1 MSSKNLEIERLR
13 AVAVLLVVYAHAPFN
28 RLLTPYL
35 YSTFTGVDLFFVIS
49 GFVVSR
55 SFMRSIPN
63 FGGLDL
69 MTRISES
76 RNPVITF
83 YLRRVF
89 RILPSAS
96 LYTVIAIL
104 ASVLLR
110 RDGSIAAFAH
120 PENIFR
126 EIITVYGGI
135 YNYALAAGAVTDNL
149 APYWSLAVEE
159 HFYLF
164 APILL
169 VLCARRQQRIVVL
182 LVGIAIVLTV
192 FRPLTSGNVINVSH
206 TRFDALFYGVLIS
219 VVLEH
224 PPRTHIVNLE
234 HLYSGGAALQTRLLA
249 MLASNRLRTAV
260 KTAIAFGAC
269 ALLALLP
276 GVTNTALLDGSASQN
291 FDTSSAALLSYE
303 IVSVALVLLASLNRG
318 WIFEVPLLRSAL
330 EYIGSRSYAVYLAHW
345 IVIQTYN
352 DLFFRYYE
360 EIPDLLKLTR
370 TGYGIQFAAYAV
382 ISFLVAETSYRIVEK
397 PFIRMGNLIL
407 KSTASKAKVPAYRD
421 PTDTGRQ

>member
-28 RLLTPYL
+28 RLFTPYL

-55 SFMRSIPN
+55 SFMRSIPD

-69 MTRISES
+69 TTRISQS
-76 RNPVITF
+76 RNQVVTF

-96 LYTVIAIL
+96 FYMMIAIL
-104 ASVLLR
+104 VSGLLH
-110 RDGSIAAFAH
+110 RDGSNSSFAY
-120 PENIFR
+120 PANIFR
-126 EIITVYGGI
+126 EIVSIYGGI

-164 APILL
+164 TPILL
-169 VLCARRQQRIVVL
+169 VLCARRQQRIAAL
-182 LVGIAIVLTV
+182 LAGIAIVLAV
-192 FRPLTSGNVINVSH
+192 FRPLTSGNIINVSH

-219 VVLEH
+219 VIFER
-224 PPRTHIVNLE
+224 PPKAHISNLE
-234 HLYSGGAALQTRLLA
+234 HMQSVSAVLRTRLQA
-249 MLASNRLRTAV
+249 TLASNRLQTTL
-260 KTAIAFGAC
+260 KTTIAFSAC

-276 GVTNTALLDGSASQN
+276 GVTNTALLDGTASSN

-303 IVSVALVLLASLNRG
+303 LVSVALVLLASLNRG
-318 WIFEVPLLRSAL
+318 WIFEIPLLRSLL

-345 IVIQTYN
+345 VVVQIYN

-360 EIPDLLKLTR
+360 NIPEFLKLTR
-370 TGYGIQFAAYAV
+370 MGYGIQFTAYVA
-382 ISFLVAETSYRIVEK
+382 ISFLVAEASYRLIER
-397 PFIRMGNLIL
+397 PFIGVGNLFL
-407 KSTASKAKVPAYRD
+407 TSTPPQSKRVGISE
-421 PTDTGRQ
+421 TG